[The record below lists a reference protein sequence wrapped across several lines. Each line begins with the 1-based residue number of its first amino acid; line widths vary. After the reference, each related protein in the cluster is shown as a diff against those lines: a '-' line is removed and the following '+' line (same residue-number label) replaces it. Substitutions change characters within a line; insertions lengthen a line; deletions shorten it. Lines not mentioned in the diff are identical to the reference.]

1 VAPPSAARP
10 AGAVSLTGVP
20 YEVTTPVFQGPLE
33 LMTQMVARD
42 ELDVFEI
49 CLAALVES
57 FLKDAGGEHDLDLTT
72 EFLVLSATLLELKTR
87 SLLAVGD
94 PPEEEDPEA
103 PPDLDLVLARMLEG
117 RTFRGAAAALAS
129 LIRSADRSVPRR
141 AGPEEPMASAS
152 VDPLES
158 VTSDQLRQ
166 ALWRALAPRPVVD
179 LYHVAP
185 IRASVTEAIDR
196 VVGALNRCQQL
207 SFFDLTAEETD
218 RLELIVRF
226 LAVLELYKQG
236 LVDLEQAAA
245 FGELLVRAREAVD
258 DDLLEDVLGQVE
270 DELLEAGD
278 PE

>member
-1 VAPPSAARP
+1 MPSAALPVP
-10 AGAVSLTGVP
+10 ATSLRLMP

-33 LMTQMVARD
+33 LMAQMVARD

-49 CLAALVES
+49 CLAHLVES
-57 FLKDAGGEHDLDLTT
+57 FLKDAAERDHDLDLTT

-141 AGPEEPMASAS
+141 AGPEEPLASAS

-158 VTSDQLRQ
+158 VTSEQLRQ

-207 SFFDLTAEETD
+207 SFFDLTAEDTD

-245 FGELLVRAREAVD
+245 FGELLVRAREAID
-258 DDLLEDVLGQVE
+258 DDLLDDVLGQME
-270 DELLEAGD
+270 EELLESGD
-278 PE
+278 LE